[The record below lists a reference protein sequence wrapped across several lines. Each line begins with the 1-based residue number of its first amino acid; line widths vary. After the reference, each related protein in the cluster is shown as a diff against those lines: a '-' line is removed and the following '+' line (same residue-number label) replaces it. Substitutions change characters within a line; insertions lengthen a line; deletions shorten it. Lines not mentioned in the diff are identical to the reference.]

1 MRDFIL
7 DRLASVQNGYSVCG
21 LVDRRGRVYP
31 LGSDTKVIGAIFE
44 IVTRQ
49 VMTSYASENNLVL
62 LEPRQQNY
70 YPDFTLMRSEDD
82 PNKIAVDVKT
92 TYRRSANAKFSYTLG
107 SYTSFLNPETES
119 KNIVFPYSEYK
130 QHWIIGFVY
139 RRIQGKRAADASV
152 YSFDELHNIVLP
164 FDDVS
169 VFVQEKWRIA
179 GKNPGSGNTAN
190 IGSLRGRLEDFT
202 EGNGAFSSEAEFE
215 TYWREKGALRRGE

>member
-1 MRDFIL
+1 MKDFVL
-7 DRLASVQNGYSVCG
+7 AKLASMRNGYSVCG

-31 LGSDTKVIGAIFE
+31 LGSDTKVIGAVFE

-49 VMTSYASENNLVL
+49 VMAAYADEHDLIL
-62 LEPRQQNY
+62 LEPKQQNF
-70 YPDFTLMRSEDD
+70 YPDFTLMRGEDD
-82 PNKIAVDVKT
+82 PAKIAVDVKT
-92 TYRRSANAKFSYTLG
+92 TYRRSENASFSFTLG

-139 RRIQGKRAADASV
+139 RRIEGKRAADASI
-152 YSFDELHNIVLP
+152 YSFDELQDIDLP

-179 GKNPGSGNTAN
+179 GKLPGSGNTAN
-190 IGSLRGRLEDFT
+190 IGSLRGQLEDF
-202 EGNGAFSSEAEFE
+202 EAGNGVFSSEEEFE
-215 TYWREKGALRRGE
+215 AYWREKGALRRGR